1 MLPTVNVWP
10 SKYVVGWDGDRTKA
24 PPAAHPVVDM
34 RDALFSVYDTD
45 AHFCPAVIPG
55 LDRQPRLKLT
65 GAKQEML
72 EAVRFTVLALDIDA
86 PGHSATPEW
95 WETTVAKVQ
104 QQPIGNGI
112 VYCTRGGIRVV
123 YELLDPLTI
132 AEYQKVHA
140 QTRRAYSDFGVEV
153 DELIDWT
160 RCYRLPFVMRDGV
173 FQQLAVYDNPNPV
186 LLISRLPRAP
196 EMESI
201 FERAARDHSLTE
213 FKAAGIGAVRS
224 IGRNQT
230 LFRIACAFRDFR
242 WMDQETLEVSV
253 RAINDNLPEPLPD
266 HEVSTLLGSAW
277 SRYAPTKGPEDIE
290 DPDAEEDPDKP
301 RIPVRAGELH
311 LVQRDAL
318 KALAR
323 LPDLYVREGKLVRLL
338 GTSLTIQEL
347 PRESLPALLCAAA
360 EFVRLKKE
368 GDEFVEVLTD
378 PPTAL
383 VNGVYAAGEY
393 PLPELIGVQR
403 TPTLRP
409 DGSVVTEA
417 GYDPSTRLYNAL
429 EVSVDPAHVG
439 TTKGAAEAALER
451 LSALFAEFPFDEPCH
466 LSVTLAALM
475 TPILRPA
482 FGGPAPL
489 FLFDSNT
496 PGSGKTI
503 QADVVSLVATGRE
516 APRMSW
522 TKEEEA
528 EKRITAILAMGSPVV
543 LIDNIEP
550 GRPLGGASLDAL
562 LTSETWMGRK
572 LSKTEMLVLPNRS
585 VWLATGNNLR
595 VKGDLVRR
603 SMRSFIDPQMERP
616 EERVFTIK
624 DLRAHVL
631 EHRQQ
636 ILTDILT
643 IARARHYS
651 GYKGPAYGSFEGW
664 AYWVRDSLVWLGM
677 RDPVESQQA
686 LRQSDQTDAWRRFL
700 ECSWAIW
707 GADKE
712 FTPRDVQEA
721 IMGVRKFGGPSEAY
735 AGLATVL
742 AELVRDVN
750 NIAQI
755 GGAMQSWGTRVLG
768 GYRLVAS
775 SRATLRG
782 PTYKVER
789 PDGTSPLVS
798 PGTAST
804 VSPSGGARRGVA

>member
-10 SKYVVGWDGDRTKA
+10 SRYVVGWDGDRDKA
-24 PPAAHPVVDM
+24 PPPSYPVVDM
-34 RDALFSVYDTD
+34 REALFAVYDTD

-55 LDRQPRLKLT
+55 VARQPRLKLT
-65 GAKQEML
+65 GAKPEMM
-72 EAVRFTVLALDIDA
+72 ESVRFTVLALDVDA
-86 PGHSATPEW
+86 PDHKATPEW
-95 WETTVAKVQ
+95 WDVTVRTIQ
-104 QQPIGNGI
+104 SQPIGNGI
-112 VYCTRGGIRVV
+112 IYCTRGGLRVV

-132 AEYQKVHA
+132 SEYVKVHA
-140 QTRRAYSDFGVEV
+140 QTRRAYSEFGVKV
-153 DELIDWT
+153 DDLIDWT
-160 RCYRLPFVMRDGV
+160 RCYRLPFVIRDGE
-173 FQQLAVYDNPNPV
+173 FQQLAVYDNLNPL
-186 LLISRLPRAP
+186 LLIDRLPRAP

-201 FERAARDHSLTE
+201 FERAARDHSVSE
-213 FKAAGIGAVRS
+213 FRAGGVSAATR

-242 WMDQETLEVSV
+242 WMDQETLEVAV
-253 RAINDNLPEPLPD
+253 RAINDNLPNPLAD
-266 HEVSTLLGSAW
+266 HEVSTLLNSAW

-290 DPDAEEDPDKP
+290 DPEPEEDPDKP
-301 RIPVRAGELH
+301 RIPLRAGELH
-311 LVQRDAL
+311 LVQRDAI

-323 LPDLYVREGKLVRLL
+323 LPNLYVREGKMVRLV
-338 GTSLTIQEL
+338 GDSLTIQEL

-360 EFVRLKKE
+360 EFVRLKKD
-368 GDEFVEVLTD
+368 GDEMIEVLSD
-378 PPTAL
+378 PPPAL
-383 VNGVYAAGEY
+383 VNGVYAAGDF
-393 PLPELIGVQR
+393 PLPELVGVQR

-409 DGSVVTEA
+409 DGSVVVEA

-429 EVSVDPAHVG
+429 EVAVDPAHVG
-439 TTKGAAEAALER
+439 TSREAAEGALGR
-451 LSALFAEFPFDEPCH
+451 LRTLFEEFPFDAPEH

-482 FGGPAPL
+482 FDGPSPL

-496 PGSGKTI
+496 PGAGKTI
-503 QADVVSLVATGRE
+503 QADVVSLVATGKQ

-528 EKRITAILAMGSPVV
+528 EKRITAILMMGSPVV
-543 LIDNIEP
+543 LIDNIKP
-550 GRPLGGASLDAL
+550 GAPLGGASLDAL

-585 VWLATGNNLR
+585 VWLATGNNLK
-595 VKGDLVRR
+595 VQGDLVRR

-616 EERVFTIK
+616 EERTFRIK

-631 EHRQQ
+631 EKRQQ

-643 IARARHYS
+643 VARARHVS
-651 GYKGPAYGSFEGW
+651 GYKGPSYGSFEGW

-677 RDPVESQQA
+677 DDPVLSQQA
-686 LRQSDQTDAWRRFL
+686 LRESDQTDAWRRFL
-700 ECSWAIW
+700 ECVWAIW
-707 GADKE
+707 GPDKE

-721 IMGVRKFGGPSEAY
+721 VMGVRKFGGPSEAY
-735 AGLATVL
+735 SGLATVV

-750 NIAQI
+750 NIAHI
-755 GGAMQSWGTRVLG
+755 GSTMHTWGTRVLG
-768 GYRLVAS
+768 GYRLVPS

-798 PGTAST
+798 SGTAST
-804 VSPSGGARRGVA
+804 VSLPGGARRGVA